1 METVLRSASREV
13 VIGPQQPFC
22 IIGERINPTGR
33 KIFQEQLRRGDLS
46 RIEID
51 VAQQVA
57 GGAMV
62 LDVNMGA
69 PLADE
74 AELMV
79 AAVKLI
85 QGLTDLPLC
94 IDSSIIEVLDAG
106 LAAYQGKAL
115 VNSVT
120 AEDERL
126 EAILPLVKKY
136 GAAVIALPNDE
147 EEIPEDPRKRLDLAR
162 KIIHVA
168 TGRFGIPAE
177 DIVIDPLAMPVGADT
192 SLVVKTMETISL
204 LREEFGVNTT
214 LGASNVSFGMP
225 DRHAIGAAFLP
236 MAITSGL
243 TSAIL
248 DARAPQIV
256 RAVQAADLLLDRDPW
271 GASWIAAHRAQQA
284 AQAQH
289 RPRRDHGAAR
299 DGRCG
304 RQHAALNS
312 PQRKPARRAPP
323 RRCQYDGA
331 SADGVFTDGPV
342 RVDLRFEPS
351 GRQVRVPAG
360 VSVFDAASWNGIAID
375 STCGG
380 HGTCKKC
387 KVRMLDGAAAPSAL
401 DIRAFSPDELRDGWR
416 LACRVLADG
425 DARIDVPPLATRPKA
440 ATVGVGRQVILRPA
454 VQKRYLELDEPSLAD
469 QRSDIER
476 ILDGVDDLELRPD
489 LHAVRVAGRALR
501 AADFKVTAVIVDE
514 VLIDVQ
520 PGDTSGRLFGIA
532 FDLGTTTVVA
542 TLLDLST
549 GTPVAVASAL
559 NQQQPFGADV
569 ITRISAT
576 MMDPDTLA
584 RLTALA
590 QQTLAELA
598 AEVCAAGGIDPAEVY
613 EVALA
618 GNATMTHIVLGI
630 DPEPLGVAP
639 FILATRLLPEVLAAE
654 LGLPAHP
661 RARAVI
667 FPPFGAYV
675 GGDIT
680 AGLLASGMDRDAR
693 TRLFI
698 DIGTNCEIVLG
709 NRDWLL
715 ATAAPAGPA
724 FEGAAI
730 RCGMRAADGA
740 IEVVTMTPDGLE
752 LKVIGDT
759 EPAGLCGSGLVDAV
773 TGLVRLG
780 LLDSSGRLV
789 SEERAAE
796 LAPGLADRLTQL
808 GAERVFVLHWLGE
821 PGNVSRSV
829 YLSQRDVRELQFAK
843 AAIATGWRILLE
855 EAGLEPGDIQ
865 QVLLAGSFG
874 SYLSP
879 ANAIRIGLV
888 PDIPVLRVVSAGNVA
903 GEGAKMAL
911 LSVRERAGGLALLEE
926 VRYVELSDRA
936 DFNDRF
942 VDQLAFPD

>member
-1 METVLRSASREV
+1 MVPPGTAAAGDSTQRS
-13 VIGPQQPFC
+13 I
-22 IIGERINPTGR
+22 
-33 KIFQEQLRRGDLS
+33 RRNENHHGALPRDGD
-46 RIEID
+46 
-51 VAQQVA
+51 
-57 GGAMV
+57 
-62 LDVNMGA
+62 
-69 PLADE
+69 
-74 AELMV
+74 
-79 AAVKLI
+79 
-85 QGLTDLPLC
+85 
-94 IDSSIIEVLDAG
+94 
-106 LAAYQGKAL
+106 
-115 VNSVT
+115 VT
-120 AEDERL
+120 E
-126 EAILPLVKKY
+126 
-136 GAAVIALPNDE
+136 GAA
-147 EEIPEDPRKRLDLAR
+147 
-162 KIIHVA
+162 
-168 TGRFGIPAE
+168 
-177 DIVIDPLAMPVGADT
+177 
-192 SLVVKTMETISL
+192 
-204 LREEFGVNTT
+204 
-214 LGASNVSFGMP
+214 
-225 DRHAIGAAFLP
+225 AA
-236 MAITSGL
+236 G
-243 TSAIL
+243 
-248 DARAPQIV
+248 
-256 RAVQAADLLLDRDPW
+256 
-271 GASWIAAHRAQQA
+271 
-284 AQAQH
+284 
-289 RPRRDHGAAR
+289 
-299 DGRCG
+299 
-304 RQHAALNS
+304 
-312 PQRKPARRAPP
+312 
-323 RRCQYDGA
+323 
-331 SADGVFTDGPV
+331 GPV

-520 PGDTSGRLFGIA
+520 PGDTSARLFGIA

-752 LKVIGDT
+752 LKVIGDS

-879 ANAIRIGLV
+879 ANAIRLGLV

-926 VRYVELSDRA
+926 VRYVELSDRT

-942 VDQLAFPD
+942 VDQLAFPS

>member
-1 METVLRSASREV
+1 
-13 VIGPQQPFC
+13 
-22 IIGERINPTGR
+22 
-33 KIFQEQLRRGDLS
+33 
-46 RIEID
+46 
-51 VAQQVA
+51 
-57 GGAMV
+57 
-62 LDVNMGA
+62 
-69 PLADE
+69 
-74 AELMV
+74 
-79 AAVKLI
+79 
-85 QGLTDLPLC
+85 
-94 IDSSIIEVLDAG
+94 
-106 LAAYQGKAL
+106 
-115 VNSVT
+115 VT
-120 AEDERL
+120 
-126 EAILPLVKKY
+126 
-136 GAAVIALPNDE
+136 
-147 EEIPEDPRKRLDLAR
+147 
-162 KIIHVA
+162 
-168 TGRFGIPAE
+168 T
-177 DIVIDPLAMPVGADT
+177 
-192 SLVVKTMETISL
+192 
-204 LREEFGVNTT
+204 
-214 LGASNVSFGMP
+214 
-225 DRHAIGAAFLP
+225 
-236 MAITSGL
+236 
-243 TSAIL
+243 
-248 DARAPQIV
+248 
-256 RAVQAADLLLDRDPW
+256 
-271 GASWIAAHRAQQA
+271 
-284 AQAQH
+284 AQH
-289 RPRRDHGAAR
+289 RDA
-299 DGRCG
+299 DV
-304 RQHAALNS
+304 
-312 PQRKPARRAPP
+312 
-323 RRCQYDGA
+323 
-331 SADGVFTDGPV
+331 SADGPV

-425 DARIDVPPLATRPKA
+425 DARIDVPPLSTRPKA

-476 ILDGVDDLELRPD
+476 ILAGVDDLELRPD
-489 LHAVRVAGRALR
+489 LHAVRAAGRALR

-520 PGDTSGRLFGIA
+520 PGDTSSRLFGIA

-598 AEVCAAGGIDPAEVY
+598 AEVCAAGGIDPDEVY

-639 FILATRLLPEVLAAE
+639 FILATRLLPEVLAAD

-693 TRLFI
+693 IRLFI

-752 LKVIGDT
+752 LKVIGDA

-888 PDIPVLRVVSAGNVA
+888 PEIPVLRVVSAGNVA

-926 VRYVELSDRA
+926 VRYVELSDRT

-942 VDQLAFPD
+942 IDQLAFPG

>member
-1 METVLRSASREV
+1 MVPPGTAAAGDSTHRS
-13 VIGPQQPFC
+13 P
-22 IIGERINPTGR
+22 
-33 KIFQEQLRRGDLS
+33 RRN
-46 RIEID
+46 ENHH
-51 VAQQVA
+51 
-57 GGAMV
+57 GA
-62 LDVNMGA
+62 LPHDGA
-69 PLADE
+69 RADG
-74 AELMV
+74 AR
-79 AAVKLI
+79 A
-85 QGLTDLPLC
+85 D
-94 IDSSIIEVLDAG
+94 
-106 LAAYQGKAL
+106 
-115 VNSVT
+115 
-120 AEDERL
+120 
-126 EAILPLVKKY
+126 
-136 GAAVIALPNDE
+136 GAAA
-147 EEIPEDPRKRLDLAR
+147 
-162 KIIHVA
+162 
-168 TGRFGIPAE
+168 AE
-177 DIVIDPLAMPVGADT
+177 
-192 SLVVKTMETISL
+192 
-204 LREEFGVNTT
+204 
-214 LGASNVSFGMP
+214 
-225 DRHAIGAAFLP
+225 
-236 MAITSGL
+236 
-243 TSAIL
+243 
-248 DARAPQIV
+248 
-256 RAVQAADLLLDRDPW
+256 
-271 GASWIAAHRAQQA
+271 
-284 AQAQH
+284 
-289 RPRRDHGAAR
+289 
-299 DGRCG
+299 
-304 RQHAALNS
+304 
-312 PQRKPARRAPP
+312 
-323 RRCQYDGA
+323 
-331 SADGVFTDGPV
+331 GPV

-401 DIRAFSPDELRDGWR
+401 DIRAFSPGELREGWR

-454 VQKRYLELDEPSLAD
+454 VQKRYLELGEPSLTD

-514 VLIDVQ
+514 ALIDVQ

-576 MMDPDTLA
+576 MMDTGTLA

-598 AEVCAAGGIDPAEVY
+598 AEACAAGGIDPAEVY
-613 EVALA
+613 EIALA

-654 LGLPAHP
+654 LGIPAHP

-752 LKVIGDT
+752 LKVIGDA

-879 ANAIRIGLV
+879 ANAIRLGLV
-888 PDIPVLRVVSAGNVA
+888 PEIPVLRVVSAGNVA

-942 VDQLAFPD
+942 VDQLAFPG